1 MRPLQYRDFLVDL
14 LQRTPGVQ
22 GAKVIEGG
30 PHPFALAVS
39 AGGREQRWQVIGQLA
54 EGAKHD
60 SPTPAVQS
68 GPPAF
73 TEAPVGGAPDAWL
86 AGVIGAAE
94 PVDTERLDV
103 WSVREGKSDAGLTAY
118 FHNGERAF
126 VRLV

>member
-1 MRPLQYRDFLVDL
+1 MRPLEYRDYVVDVL
-14 LQRTPGVQ
+14 KNSPDVQRVE
-22 GAKVIEGG
+22 VLEGG
-30 PHPFALAVS
+30 PHPFALAATV
-39 AGGREQRWQVIGQLA
+39 AGRDLRWQVIGQLA

-60 SPTPAVQS
+60 TPTAAVQS

-73 TEAPVGGAPDAWL
+73 KAVPVGGAPDAWL

-94 PVDTERLDV
+94 PVDTERIDV
-103 WSVREGKSDAGLTAY
+103 WSVREGKQDPGVTVF